1 MIFSCRTKEA
11 YQEILLRIARQ
22 AGRGEYLVG
31 LRRYENH
38 PGRDA
43 LLRLKEEEDPKGIL
57 QATR

>member
-1 MIFSCRTKEA
+1 MP
-11 YQEILLRIARQ
+11 
-22 AGRGEYLVG
+22 RGAETLKP
-31 LRRYENH
+31 